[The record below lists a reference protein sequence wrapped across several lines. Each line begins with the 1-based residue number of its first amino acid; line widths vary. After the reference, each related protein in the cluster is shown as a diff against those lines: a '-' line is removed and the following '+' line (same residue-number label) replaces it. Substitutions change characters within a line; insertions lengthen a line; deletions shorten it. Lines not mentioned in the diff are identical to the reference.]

1 MAELD
6 KSRLLNAVREYGAAS
21 RKLGAT
27 SFFKPEWKQAEQAAT
42 DAFNTVLAELYPSMR
57 SYLGVGPTDE
67 DLERSTN
74 RMLEAAGLEPM
85 ERASR
90 ELDGMGDD
98 DAQDN
103 AT

>member
-42 DAFNTVLAELYPSMR
+42 DAFNTVLAELYPSAR
-57 SYLGVGPTDE
+57 SYLVGPTDE

-90 ELDGMGDD
+90 ELDG
-98 DAQDN
+98 
-103 AT
+103 